1 VAPIVS
7 LHNLAPNKIVGGFMP
22 VPTGQESIG
31 STGASCHVG
40 SGEADPL
47 GNERD
52 DGQPIDTSQTY
63 L

>member
-7 LHNLAPNKIVGGFMP
+7 LRNLEPNKTVGGFMP

-31 STGASCHVG
+31 SVGASCHVG
-40 SGEADPL
+40 SGEAAPL

-52 DGQPIDTSQTY
+52 GGQPI